1 MMNRNLYFKKIEL
14 NSHAEDIYSK
24 IGKNESLM
32 SETDHGFLCGLLEQY
47 KPKKILEVGVYAG
60 GTTIAVLD
68 MLQRLGLKD
77 SELYSVDLA
86 KQIEQS
92 KEVGYMVEEAKEYL
106 GNLEHF
112 HLYTGVTAAEVL
124 EEITGDWKFDFAI
137 IDTAHYLP
145 GEILDFLAC
154 YPFMEDEAV
163 VVLHDVMLNQKDKH
177 RAAATKT
184 VFDIVVGE
192 KIWNWDMEEYPNIAA
207 VRLNNDTGK
216 YIKDL
221 ISALSLSW
229 YYNPGDEILRTYRN
243 IIEKYYDKEALAIFD
258 KMVSLNMQW
267 WQETSACVHKAVR
280 DIVDALLS
288 KDENRLFIY
297 GTGKMGRI
305 YFNYLKKNHLADR
318 LAGFI
323 VSDDQ
328 NIPDKKIENVTV
340 YHLSDIDY
348 EKGKDVIVNSV
359 EHPSVS
365 QMLMEKGIEFVKLSG
380 IVKEAVL
387 MRT

>member
-1 MMNRNLYFKKIEL
+1 MKSQKPYFNKIKL

-32 SETDHGFLCGLLEQY
+32 SETDHGFLCGLLEKY
-47 KPKKILEVGVYAG
+47 KPRKVLEVGVYAG
-60 GTTIAVLD
+60 GTTIAILD
-68 MLQRLGLKD
+68 MLERLGLND

-86 KQIEQS
+86 EEIWS
-92 KEVGYMVEEAKEYL
+92 GKEVGYMVQEAGEYL
-106 GNLEHF
+106 DSIDNF
-112 HLYTGVTAAEVL
+112 HLYTGVTAAEIL
-124 EEITGDWKFDFAI
+124 EEITGDQEFDFVI

-154 YPFMEDEAV
+154 YPFMEDGAV
-163 VVLHDVMLNQKDKH
+163 VVLHDVLLNQKDKH
-177 RAAATKT
+177 RATATKT

-207 VRLNNDTGK
+207 VKINSDTGK

-229 YYNPGDEILRTYRN
+229 YYNPGDGILNQYRK
-243 IIEKYYDKEALAIFD
+243 IIENYYDEESLAIFD
-258 KMVSLNMQW
+258 KLVSLNMQW
-267 WQETSACVHKAVR
+267 WEETSDCVHKTIG
-280 DIVDALLS
+280 DLLNGLLS
-288 KDENRLFIY
+288 NDRKQIFIY
-297 GTGKMGRI
+297 GTGRVGRV
-305 YFNYLKKNHLADR
+305 YFEYLKENHLAER
-318 LAGFI
+318 VAGFI

-328 NIPDKKIENVTV
+328 NISDSTIENVTV

-348 EKGKDVIVNSV
+348 NKERDIIINAV
-359 EHPSVS
+359 EHPVVS
-365 QMLMEKGIEFVKLSG
+365 EMLAARGIKFIKLSG

-387 MRT
+387 LRA